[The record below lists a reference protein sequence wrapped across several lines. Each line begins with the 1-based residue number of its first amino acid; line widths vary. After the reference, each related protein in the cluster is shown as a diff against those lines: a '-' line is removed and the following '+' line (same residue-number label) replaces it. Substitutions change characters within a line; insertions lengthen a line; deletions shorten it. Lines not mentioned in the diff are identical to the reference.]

1 MKILAIIPVRGGSK
15 GIPQKNIRA
24 FNGRP
29 LIALSLEVAKQSSV
43 VDRVIVS
50 TESQEIADISL
61 AHGVEVPI
69 LRPTEM
75 AGDKSP
81 VIDAVIH
88 MLDYLRDH
96 ELYEPTHLL
105 LLQATSPLRRASDI
119 DAAVKLYKDRGAD
132 SLVSVCRTENA
143 LYVKREDDV
152 LEPIVDSYRTSGNR
166 QELPVCYKLDGSMIY
181 LIRTDLLRETRSF
194 FSGRLVGYEVERW
207 RSIDLDEIEDFVVG
221 ELIHKHRNEIAE
233 DIQNFK

>member
-24 FNGRP
+24 FNGQP
-29 LIALSLEVAKQSSV
+29 LIALSLEAAKQSSV

-50 TESQEIADISL
+50 TESQEIADISI
-61 AHGVEVPI
+61 AHGAEVPI

-75 AGDKSP
+75 AGDSSP

-88 MLDYLRDH
+88 MLDYLRDR
-96 ELYEPTHLL
+96 EQYEPTHIL

-119 DAAVKLYKDRGAD
+119 DAAVQLYQERGAD

-143 LYVKREDDV
+143 LYFKREDDV
-152 LEPIVDSYRTSGNR
+152 LESVVDGYRTRGNR

-181 LIRTDLLRETRSF
+181 LVRTDLFRETRSF

-207 RSIDLDEIEDFVVG
+207 RAVDLDEIQDFVIG
-221 ELIHKHRNEIAE
+221 ELIHKHRDEIAK